1 MNIDIEE
8 IKKKLSNMSDD
19 ELMRMVSVD
28 RDEHLV
34 EIVDLATQELEK
46 RGFSDIKPKKTV
58 INCPKCDVGLRIPE
72 NLGTVKIKCPSCG
85 WQFLLDESHGIF
97 YERQLSTT
105 ESHSFLNKVK
115 NNSLAIAIG
124 IIVVGLFVYLNLTP
138 EEKIVP
144 PSTSRS
150 FHTNVKTNPKKWITI
165 SYSNLLDPNAIIRTG
180 QTLKT
185 ALRDPYLKGA
195 IQPFVDHFSRLL
207 QPAIEMTF
215 GPDSLPFRNV
225 VDFYPEGSIQPA
237 WVGIMRGGRI
247 NVSSDNIG
255 HARVFL
261 LGENPKS
268 LYLKY
273 QSVVRHCLN
282 ALIPPDGSE
291 LAVEVYAYENDYI
304 NSHLK
309 LNLKPYVL
317 YSSLLSSSK
326 LPIDMAGLDEFFKS
340 GAQLEGATLD
350 RNEGLVL
357 YGKEVSNQT
366 IANSS
371 VSLSDFVVA
380 YRAVFHAGD
389 NEAFI
394 SLDPHKDPTKVT
406 VNFGGFL
413 ENTRVGSVVLES
425 DKRFKTITSGL
436 DPNSHKDI
444 RKYTGRLIPSFMSV
458 AEQDLLRKDFSTG
471 GKWIETRFWFY
482 PDSIGI
488 ETDFN
493 YKYAII
499 TKPQFTADAER
510 SKEDFISPE
519 EFEKKTKAYLS
530 PSIRRNIDHLNNNY
544 VDYGSA
550 FQEIR
555 ELGVIARLMGICSW
569 LYDAKPNWLDLDAL
583 LSVELPPFKTEMERT
598 QLMAVSF
605 VSYLDTDE
613 IDDDYIKSKSKIL
626 YLTPILEQKVGDYF
640 NNSMNVSKFICE
652 KNGIDQQRYKIYQ
665 EEGSTIFKSNFNKQ
679 VKSIIKTKKDLTAL
693 AMYASDNID
702 IYPPHIVDVL
712 IREIDNNKAMLDK
725 LESEINIMNMNM
737 QNAGIREYRSLV
749 SEYNEMVDQYE
760 ILRQKY
766 NQNLDYYNKLDVE
779 FPQIVEIGG
788 GINLEPRNFRIRKAF
803 NSKKLRQFENIAEKT
818 KYEWTIID
826 GKGKWIRSKT
836 NTGVSSFQNKLPDI
850 NWISKSAIK
859 TAKGESF
866 EFLITEL
873 DEAYWVSTSAEGSWR
888 DLLKSE
894 KSKYRERS
902 FDQKTRKLHIAEFE
916 SGNLK
921 KYVTGQF
928 INEDYIVF
936 SESDRK
942 DLMVP
947 SIPPAWWKVKQ

>member
-8 IKKKLSNMSDD
+8 IKKKLSNMSND

-28 RDEHLV
+28 RDEYLV
-34 EIVDLATQELEK
+34 EVVDLAMQELEK
-46 RGFSDIKPKKTV
+46 RGISDIKLKKTV
-58 INCPKCDVGLRIPE
+58 ISCPKCDVGLRIPE
-72 NLGTVKIKCPSCG
+72 NLGNVEIKCPSCG
-85 WQFLLDESHGIF
+85 WQFLWNESHGIF
-97 YERQLSTT
+97 YERQISTP
-105 ESHSFLNKVK
+105 ESYSFLKKVK
-115 NNSLAIAIG
+115 NNTLAIAIG
-124 IIVVGLFVYLNLTP
+124 IIVVGIIVYLNYTP
-138 EEKIVP
+138 KEKIVP

-150 FHTNVKTNPKKWITI
+150 LQTNVNNEPKKWITI
-165 SYSNLLDPNAIIRTG
+165 NYSNLLDPNAIIRTG
-180 QTLKT
+180 QTLRA
-185 ALRDPYLKGA
+185 ALSDPHLKGA

-215 GPDSLPFRNV
+215 GPDSLPFSNV

-247 NVSSDNIG
+247 LVSSDNNG

-261 LGENPKS
+261 LGDNPKS
-268 LYLKY
+268 LYMKY

-282 ALIPPDGSE
+282 GLIPTDGSK
-291 LAVEVYAYENDYI
+291 LAVEVYAYKNDYI
-304 NSHLK
+304 NSQLK
-309 LNLKPYVL
+309 LNLKPYVFI
-317 YSSLLSSSK
+317 SSHFSSSK
-326 LPIDMAGLDEFFKS
+326 LPIDLAGLDEFFKS
-340 GAQLEGATLD
+340 GAQLEGANLN
-350 RNEGLVL
+350 RNGGLVL
-357 YGKEVSNQT
+357 FGKEVPNQT

-371 VSLSDFVVA
+371 VSLSDFAVA

-444 RKYTGRLIPSFMSV
+444 RNYTRQFIPSFLSV
-458 AEQDLLRKDFSTG
+458 SEQDLLRRDFSTG
-471 GKWIETRFWFY
+471 GKWIGTRFWFY

-493 YKYAII
+493 YDYAII

-519 EFEKKTKAYLS
+519 EFEKKKKAYLS

-544 VDYGSA
+544 VDYAFA

-583 LSVELPPFKTEMERT
+583 LSVELPPFKTERERT
-598 QLMAVSF
+598 QLMAASF
-605 VSYLDTDE
+605 VSYLEADE
-613 IDDDYIKSKSKIL
+613 IDYDYIKTKSQII
-626 YLTPILEQKVGDYF
+626 YLTPILEKKVGDYF
-640 NNSMNVSKFICE
+640 NNPINVSKFLCE
-652 KNGIDQQRYKIYQ
+652 KNGIDQDRHNIYQ
-665 EEGSTIFKSNFNKQ
+665 EEGSTIFNSNFNKQ
-679 VKSIIKTKKDLTAL
+679 VKSIIKTKIDLKAL

-702 IYPPHIVDVL
+702 ISPPQNVDFV
-712 IREIDNNKAMLDK
+712 IREIDDNKAMLDK
-725 LESEINIMNMNM
+725 LESEIDIIKMKME
-737 QNAGIREYRSLV
+737 NASIWEYNSLV
-749 SEYNEMVDQYE
+749 SEHNQMVEQYE
-760 ILRQKY
+760 TLWQKY
-766 NQNLDYYNKLDVE
+766 NQNVDYYNQLDVE

-788 GINLEPRNFRIRKAF
+788 GINLEPRNFRIRKSS
-803 NSKKLRQFENIAEKT
+803 NSKKLNQFENIAEKT

-826 GKGKWIRSKT
+826 GKDKWIRSKT
-836 NTGVSSFQNKLPDI
+836 KTGVSSFQNKLPDI
-850 NWISKSAIK
+850 NWISKISSK
-859 TAKGESF
+859 TTKTSF
-866 EFLITEL
+866 EFLTTEVG
-873 DEAYWVSTSAEGSWR
+873 ENYWVSTSTEGSWR
-888 DLLKSE
+888 DLFKTE
-894 KSKYRERS
+894 KLKYRERS
-902 FDQKTRKLHIAEFE
+902 FNKNTRKLHIAEFE

-928 INEDYIVF
+928 IRDDYIVF
-936 SESDRK
+936 SVSDRK
-942 DLMVP
+942 DIMVP
-947 SIPPAWWKVKQ
+947 SSPPVWWKVKQ